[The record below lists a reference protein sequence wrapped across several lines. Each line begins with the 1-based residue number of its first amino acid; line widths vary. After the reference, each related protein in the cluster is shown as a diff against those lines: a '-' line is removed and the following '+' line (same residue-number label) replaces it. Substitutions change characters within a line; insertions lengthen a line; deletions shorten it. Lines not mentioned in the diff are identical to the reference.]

1 MATLKVVG
9 SGSQQGNT
17 YILETSEEKL
27 MLDLGCKWI
36 DIMESLK
43 FDIGKVAG
51 CLVSHR

>member
-9 SGSQQGNT
+9 SGSKGNT

-27 MLDLGCKWI
+27 ILDLGCKWI

-43 FDIGKVAG
+43 FDIEKVAG